1 VIRLTDRVCGGS
13 EREVRHSRGPCRNPP
28 LSSTRTT
35 LVLTFDPDTATL
47 VNHGATISETP
58 ALGTLVVDGGSVV
71 VDATLFADGFESGDT
86 SPWSH

>member
-1 VIRLTDRVCGGS
+1 
-13 EREVRHSRGPCRNPP
+13 
-28 LSSTRTT
+28 
-35 LVLTFDPDTATL
+35 VLTFDPDTATL